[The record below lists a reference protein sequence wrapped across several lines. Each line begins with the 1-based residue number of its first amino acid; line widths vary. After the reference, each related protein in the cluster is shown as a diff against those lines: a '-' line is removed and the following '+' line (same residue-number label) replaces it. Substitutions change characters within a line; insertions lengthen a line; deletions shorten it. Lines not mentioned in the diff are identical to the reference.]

1 MRTTHLKNQLFRLI
15 LLTSLLLGASCSPVL
30 GEPASPGPEELAS
43 GADRLPAEPL
53 EESGVSPLVAG
64 NTAFALAMYHQ
75 LEDDY
80 ENIFFSPYSIS
91 QALAMT
97 YAGARG
103 LTREQMAETLRFRM
117 EPEELH
123 SAFNTLDQT
132 LEKMDEVD
140 LPEDSG
146 DAFQLNIANTIWGQR
161 DYHFEDPFL
170 DTLANYY
177 GAGLR
182 LLDFMENSEDARQT
196 INSWV
201 SDRTEGK
208 IQDLI
213 PRGGVGSAT
222 RLVLTNAIY
231 FNASWMEP
239 FDQELTEEGS
249 FYLLNGEEIQAPMMR
264 HHAAQSFA
272 YGQGE
277 NYQVVEIPYV
287 GGQASMVILL
297 PDKGSFEEVSRE
309 LDGDYLTQMLESLS
323 PGPVKLTFPQ
333 FEFESEISLADTL
346 MEMGMPSAFGEG
358 ADFSGMTGTRDLF
371 ISDVFHKA
379 YVGVDEEGTE
389 AAAATA
395 VVMTES
401 ALPAEPVQ
409 MTVERPFFFLIRDRQ
424 TGSILFLGRV
434 LNPLG

>member
-1 MRTTHLKNQLFRLI
+1 MRTDHLKNKLFRLI
-15 LLTSLLLGASCSPVL
+15 LLISLLLGAGCSPVK
-30 GEPASPGPEELAS
+30 GEPASPQPEEIAS
-43 GADRLPAEPL
+43 GSGRLPAEPL
-53 EESGVSPLVAG
+53 GERGVSQLVEG

-80 ENIFFSPYSIS
+80 DNLFFSPYSIS

-103 LTREQMAETLRFRM
+103 VTREQMAETLRFRL

-132 LEKMDEVD
+132 LEKMDEVE

-182 LLDFMENSEDARQT
+182 LLDFIENSEEARGT

-201 SDRTEGK
+201 SDQTEGK

-249 FYLLNGEEIQAPMMR
+249 FFLLNGEEIQAPMMR
-264 HHAAQSFA
+264 HHAAQNFA

-287 GGQASMVILL
+287 GSQASMLILL
-297 PDKGSFEEVSRE
+297 PDEGNFEEVGRK
-309 LDGDYLTQMLESLS
+309 LDGDYLTQVLESLS
-323 PGPVKLTFPQ
+323 PASVNLTFPK

-371 ISDVFHKA
+371 ISEVFHKA
-379 YVGVDEEGTE
+379 FVGVDEEGTE

-395 VVMTES
+395 VVMAES
-401 ALPAEPVQ
+401 AMPAEPIR

-424 TGSILFLGRV
+424 TGSILFFGRV